1 MEEFEMPKFN
11 NFEDLQTNID
21 KAINSLHKWRG
32 KHIDNRTKEIGDRV
46 KVWDGSYNKDYHTE
60 ISRQGVS
67 LLFKQEAIVIET
79 NCKEQLHIG
88 TISNGEETEEITET
102 LDLLLV
108 FANGTKI
115 YCASEC
121 VKRIDQ
127 D

>member
-11 NFEDLQTNID
+11 NFEDLQSNID
-21 KAINSLHKWRG
+21 NAILALHKWRN
-32 KHIDNRTKEIGDRV
+32 KHMDNRVKEVGDRV

-67 LLFKQEAIVIET
+67 LLFKETAIVIET
-79 NCKEQLHIG
+79 NCKEELNIG
-88 TISNGEETEEITET
+88 TFSYGDQSEEITEP
-102 LDLLLV
+102 LDLLLA
-108 FANGTKI
+108 FPNGTKV
-115 YCASEC
+115 YCSSEC